1 VTLGD
6 ADFRKSLMKM
16 IYRKF
21 PKTASLSATCHPAL
35 PAVGVKISA
44 KDATSEINLT
54 KHFVAQEGS
63 QRERA
68 YAKRIFRKNYLKGVR
83 LRQRSAQSHQKG
95 AASAP
100 TRRVLRRAHHPAHRT
115 LTLPKILIK
124 TIPLWTGSV
133 GLWRGSASKTQSR
146 ATSHHTRRRGPT
158 DMGHLMDYCKFLQT
172 QDEAIEHCRLV
183 NRGLSPTDPDCCA
196 VVAGPGDNFAVVD
209 LETAKDLLD
218 EGNNGV
224 TCLIVT
230 G

>member
-1 VTLGD
+1 L
-6 ADFRKSLMKM
+6 
-16 IYRKF
+16 
-21 PKTASLSATCHPAL
+21 PKKEAKGSA
-35 PAVGVKISA
+35 
-44 KDATSEINLT
+44 
-54 KHFVAQEGS
+54 
-63 QRERA
+63 
-68 YAKRIFRKNYLKGVR
+68 
-83 LRQRSAQSHQKG
+83 LRQANFSKKLFERGPTPPAQCAKPSKG
-95 AASAP
+95 AASAR